1 MKIRFHHTT
10 TYHFAQPVPYGLQR
24 VRLKPKDNAHQRVLD
39 WSMTVAGGACEAE
52 YDDAHRNHV
61 SLIRVEEGTES
72 VEIICAGEVETE
84 AGFHGVIG
92 AHQGYT
98 PLWLFRQPT
107 ALTKAGSAVNAI
119 ANAVRPIAAEGEV
132 ALLHAL
138 SNIIADL
145 VRYQTGMTDAT
156 TSAEDAAQTG
166 HGVCQDHAHIFI
178 SAARVLGIPARYVSG
193 YLLMPDRVEQ
203 EAGHAWAEAHVD
215 GLGWVGFDVSNRICP
230 DEHYI
235 RVATGRDYAD
245 AAPIHAMTFGA
256 GDSSLLVSLT
266 VDQ

>member
-10 TYHFAQPVPYGLQR
+10 TYQFDKPVPYGLQR
-24 VRLKPKDNAHQRVLD
+24 IRMKPKDNGHQKVSY
-39 WSMTVAGGACEAE
+39 WSMVVRGGVCEAN

-61 SLIRVEEGTES
+61 SLIRVEEGTET

-84 AGFHGVIG
+84 SSFHGVVG
-92 AHQGYT
+92 LHQGYA

-107 ALTKAGSAVNAI
+107 ALTKGGPAVTAL
-119 ANAVRPIAAEGEV
+119 ANRVRPRAGEGEI

-138 SNIIADL
+138 SDAVADA
-145 VRYQTGMTDAT
+145 VRYQLDAT
-156 TSAEDAAQTG
+156 HVGTTAEEAAQLG
-166 HGVCQDHAHIFI
+166 QGVCQDHAHIFI
-178 SAARVLGIPARYVSG
+178 SAARLLGIPARYVSG
-193 YLLMPDRVEQ
+193 YLFMEDRVEQ
-203 EAGHAWAEAHVD
+203 EAGHAWAEAHIE

-256 GDSSLLVSLT
+256 GDSSLLVSLR